1 MLDEVP
7 MAGREPH
14 ETLLGKTMHDESLRT
29 RDLDDHEQEQAR
41 GRSLGL
47 QMGDVVDDLYEI
59 TGVLGSGGMGT
70 VYKARDRHLERDV
83 ALKVIHANKL
93 GDERAVQG
101 FLSEAR
107 AMARV
112 RHPNVVMIH
121 SFGSRD
127 GQPYLVMEHV
137 PGVNLAL
144 WRQHNGLLTPADA
157 VVLLDPLFR
166 GVQAIHDAGTI
177 HRDLK
182 PGNILIGPAQWVA
195 VTDFGLARPVDRG
208 DLGGPAVLS
217 GTPAYLA
224 PEIARRELLS
234 PQLATR
240 IDIYALAVMAFELL
254 TGQPPF
260 PGPTLPELLKQHAMD
275 EPPRPS
281 QVCEGLSTAFDAA
294 LLQGLAKAPADR
306 PATAD
311 ALRSALLAA
320 LEASS
325 DSPPGMRVLLVDD
338 EAPTLAAVQ
347 DLLELSFPGIAVR
360 TASDP
365 DAALALAEQDRPDI
379 VITDLNMP
387 HGGGMALTRA
397 LRQREDTREV
407 PIVVVTAYG
416 GASDWQQLRE
426 MGADRFLVKPVDF
439 DTMVTVVRS
448 LTGHRA

>member
-1 MLDEVP
+1 
-7 MAGREPH
+7 MAVRENS
-14 ETLLGKTMHDESLRT
+14 ETLKDASLPT
-29 RDLDDHEQEQAR
+29 RDLDERELDQAR
-41 GRSLGL
+41 ARSNGL
-47 QMGDVVDDLYEI
+47 ALGDVVDGLYEI

-93 GDERAVQG
+93 GDERAVRG
-101 FLSEAR
+101 FLAEAR

-121 SFGSRD
+121 SFGAPD
-127 GQPYLVMEHV
+127 GRPYLVMEHV

-144 WRQHNGLLTPADA
+144 WSRRHGPLAPADA
-157 VVLLDPLFR
+157 MVVLDPLLR

-208 DLGGPAVLS
+208 EFGGPAVLS

-224 PEIARRELLS
+224 PEITRREPLS
-234 PQLATR
+234 ASLATR
-240 IDIYALAVMAFELL
+240 IDVYALAVIAYELL
-254 TGQPPF
+254 AGRPPF
-260 PGPTLPELLKQHAMD
+260 LGPTLPELLTQHALD
-275 EPPRPS
+275 EPLPPS
-281 QVCEGLSTAFDAA
+281 RVREELGTAFDAP

-306 PATAD
+306 PPSAEV
-311 ALRSALLAA
+311 LRRALLAA

-325 DSPPGMRVLLVDD
+325 SARPGMRVLLVDD
-338 EAPTLAAVQ
+338 EASTLAAMS
-347 DLLELSFPGIAVR
+347 DLLELSFPGITVS
-360 TASDP
+360 TASNP
-365 DAALALAEQDRPDI
+365 GVALELADRFRPDL
-379 VITDLNMP
+379 VITDLHMP
-387 HGGGMALTRA
+387 GGGGMALTRA
-397 LRQREDTREV
+397 LRERESLRKV

-426 MGADRFLVKPVDF
+426 LGADRFLVKPIDF

-448 LTGHRA
+448 LMGPRS